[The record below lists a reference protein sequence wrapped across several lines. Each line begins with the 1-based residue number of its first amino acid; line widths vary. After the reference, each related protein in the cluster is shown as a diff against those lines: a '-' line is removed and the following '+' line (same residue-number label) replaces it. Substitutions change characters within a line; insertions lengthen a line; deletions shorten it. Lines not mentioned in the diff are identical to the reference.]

1 MERITLVGSGGCM
14 RELFWQIME
23 ANKIQQRW
31 VVDGYVD
38 LVEDLNFDG
47 IYPCKYLGDVDYLL
61 KKIIPTNVAI
71 CVGDP
76 NKRMEIAR
84 KYEKN
89 PNLLFPIIDLT
100 NGGISPDATIGK
112 GCILSKGSVA
122 SANVTLGDFVFLNIN
137 ATVCHDG
144 TIEDFVTISPGA
156 TLAGNVS
163 VGERTFFGVNAS
175 VIPGQT
181 IGASVT
187 VGAGAVVISD
197 IKDGV
202 VVAGVPAR
210 EVG

>member
-47 IYPCKYLGDVDYLL
+47 IYPCKYLGDDDYLL

-84 KYEKN
+84 KYESN
-89 PNLLFPIIDLT
+89 PNFLPQNLSVPYRISLLKNLLHQLCMFCLRKP
-100 NGGISPDATIGK
+100 K
-112 GCILSKGSVA
+112 F
-122 SANVTLGDFVFLNIN
+122 VTLAITTPLI
-137 ATVCHDG
+137 H
-144 TIEDFVTISPGA
+144 
-156 TLAGNVS
+156 
-163 VGERTFFGVNAS
+163 R
-175 VIPGQT
+175 
-181 IGASVT
+181 
-187 VGAGAVVISD
+187 
-197 IKDGV
+197 
-202 VVAGVPAR
+202 
-210 EVG
+210 